1 MAENIPLV
9 SIGMPVYNGER
20 FIRQAV
26 DSLLTQ
32 DYANFELIIS
42 DNASTDLT
50 QQICVE
56 YLKKTPRIKYY
67 RNQVN
72 IGSARNFSRVFSLA
86 QGEYFFWASCH
97 DLCEPTFISR
107 CAEVLK
113 HNSKVV
119 LCYPLADWVDVNG
132 DSLGLI
138 AGNIDTRSL
147 DRLSRCHVVLWGL
160 QYAYPIY
167 GVIRANVLR
176 QTKILRATIGADA
189 ILLFEL
195 SLLGEFAQVPE
206 VLLHIRRMPDYGSW
220 DNYIEKSFNK
230 QVRGLSRRMLF
241 WNMLFGYLHAVGRQI
256 HKIPAKLVL
265 MSSVIFCV
273 LVRYRGLRRSLS
285 KSK

>member
-1 MAENIPLV
+1 MAVDSPLV
-9 SIGMPVYNGER
+9 SIGMPVYNGEL

-56 YLKKTPRIKYY
+56 YLKKTPRVKYY
-67 RNQVN
+67 RNQEN

-97 DLCEPTFISR
+97 DLWEHTFISR
-107 CAEVLK
+107 CVEVLK

-132 DSLGLI
+132 GSLGLI

-167 GVIRANVLR
+167 GVIRASVLR
-176 QTKILRATIGADA
+176 QTKILRTTIGADT

-241 WNMLFGYLHAVGRQI
+241 WNMLFGYLYAVGRHI
-256 HKIPAKLVL
+256 HKISAKLVL

-273 LVRYRGLRRSLS
+273 LVRYRGIRTSLS

>member
-1 MAENIPLV
+1 MASNSPLV

-20 FIRQAV
+20 FIRQAL
-26 DSLLTQ
+26 DLLLKQ
-32 DYANFELIIS
+32 DYTNFELIIS

-50 QQICVE
+50 QQICIE
-56 YLKKTPRIKYY
+56 YLKKNSRIKYY

-72 IGSARNFSRVFSLA
+72 IGSARNFSKVFSLTR
-86 QGEYFFWASCH
+86 GEYFFWASCH
-97 DLCEPTFISR
+97 DLWEPAFISR
-107 CAEVLK
+107 CVEFLER
-113 HNSKVV
+113 NPKVV

-138 AGNIDTRSL
+138 GGNIDTRSL

-167 GVIRANVLR
+167 GVIRTNVLR
-176 QTKILRATIGADA
+176 QARILRRTIGADA

-206 VLLHIRRMPDYGSW
+206 VLLHIRQMPDYGSW
-220 DNYIEKSFNK
+220 DNYIEKSFNR
-230 QVRGLSRRMLF
+230 QLRGLSRRMLF
-241 WNMLFGYLHAVGRQI
+241 WNMLCGYLQAVGRHI
-256 HKIPAKLVL
+256 HKIPAKLLL

-273 LVRYRGLRRSLS
+273 LVRYRGILMRLS
-285 KSK
+285 ESK